1 MGIQTDREIE
11 QKEIKILNKKYNM
24 HMFSSKVCSGKA
36 NLKNY
41 FLRPKHWIKDLEK
54 KIRSKKLI
62 EKATNNLNIKKVL
75 QNTVLLLKNKGQRY
89 SE

>member
-11 QKEIKILNKKYNM
+11 QKEIKIVNKKYNM

-54 KIRSKKLI
+54 KSDQR
-62 EKATNNLNIKKVL
+62 N
-75 QNTVLLLKNKGQRY
+75 LLKKRRTT
-89 SE
+89 